1 MQVVDDEAILL
12 DRDNERVH
20 QLNRVATF
28 ILECCDGQRT
38 EDDIAREVLD
48 CYDVPAETAGT
59 DATTLLARM
68 RTLAIL
74 V

>member
-1 MQVVDDEAILL
+1 MQVVDNEAILL
-12 DRDNERVH
+12 DRANERVH
-20 QLNRVATF
+20 QLNSVATF
-28 ILECCDGQRT
+28 ILQCCDGQRT

-48 CYDVPAETAGT
+48 RYDVQHETAGT
-59 DATTLLARM
+59 DATALLAQM